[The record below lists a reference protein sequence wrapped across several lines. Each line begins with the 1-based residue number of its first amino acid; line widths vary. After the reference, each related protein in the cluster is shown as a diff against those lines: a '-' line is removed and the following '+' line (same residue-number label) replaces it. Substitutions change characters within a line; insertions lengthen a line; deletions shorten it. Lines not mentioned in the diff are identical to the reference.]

1 MKGDYGVDEG
11 IQSSPKDQARF
22 FALSAPF
29 DSEFNNVGK
38 DLVLSYTV
46 KHEQNLQCGGAYIKV
61 LKKGALKLPR
71 SFVCAVHKPF
81 VCILHP
87 SSQLTFPFLTTY
99 LPPLPPP
106 SLPRR
111 L

>member
-1 MKGDYGVDEG
+1 VKGDYGVDEG

-46 KHEQNLQCGGAYIKV
+46 KHEQNLQCGGAYIKL
-61 LKKGALKLPR
+61 LKKGALK
-71 SFVCAVHKPF
+71 
-81 VCILHP
+81 
-87 SSQLTFPFLTTY
+87 Q
-99 LPPLPPP
+99 PLFFAGLF
-106 SLPRR
+106 SLV
-111 L
+111 